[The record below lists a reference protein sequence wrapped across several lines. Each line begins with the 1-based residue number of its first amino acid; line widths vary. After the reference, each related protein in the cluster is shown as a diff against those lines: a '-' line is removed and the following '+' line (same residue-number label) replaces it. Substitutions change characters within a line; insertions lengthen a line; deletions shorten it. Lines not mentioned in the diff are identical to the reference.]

1 MMLVAA
7 APVMVLFLIIIVMV
21 VVLVL
26 IMMVVMVVG
35 PQLPVLVEKGA
46 HVLVI
51 MAAATVMVV
60 VPVLIMVVV
69 IVIMAAASVMVLF
82 LIIVM
87 VVMLMLFVLIMV
99 IVLIPVMVMV
109 VMVML
114 QRFRVDGVVEPGII
128 DGMQHDMG
136 EFVLVDVEDGA
147 HEVELDLVL
156 AGHGAVVLD
165 PVVHVDE
172 VQGYPGAVVLVDCG
186 LDVAEEAARLA
197 LDVLSDGHQG
207 IGEPCLGVGVEVE
220 DLPGEAGGGAPGL
233 LDGVLVMVLVLL
245 AHSIIS

>member
-7 APVMVLFLIIIVMV
+7 TPVMVLFLIIIVMV

-26 IMMVVMVVG
+26 IMVLTMMVVMVVG

-51 MAAATVMVV
+51 MAAA
-60 VPVLIMVVV
+60 P
-69 IVIMAAASVMVLF
+69 VMVLI
-82 LIIVM
+82 IIVM
-87 VVMLMLFVLIMV
+87 VVMLMLFLLIMV
-99 IVLIPVMVMV
+99 VILIPVMVMM
-109 VMVML
+109 VMML
-114 QRFRVDGVVEPGII
+114 QRFRVDGVIEPGII

-136 EFVLVDVEDGA
+136 ELVLVDVEDGA

-172 VQGYPGAVVLVDCG
+172 VQGYPGAVVLVDRG
-186 LDVAEEAARLA
+186 LDVAEEAARFA

-207 IGEPCLGVGVEVE
+207 IGEPRFGVGVEVE

>member
-1 MMLVAA
+1 
-7 APVMVLFLIIIVMV
+7 MVLSLIIIVMV
-21 VVLVL
+21 VVPVL

-60 VPVLIMVVV
+60 VPVLIMV

-87 VVMLMLFVLIMV
+87 VVMLMLFLLIMV
-99 IVLIPVMVMV
+99 VILIPVMVMV

-136 EFVLVDVEDGA
+136 ELVLIDVEDGA

-186 LDVAEEAARLA
+186 LDVAEKTARFT

-233 LDGVLVMVLVLL
+233 LDGVLVVVLVLL

>member
-1 MMLVAA
+1 
-7 APVMVLFLIIIVMV
+7 MVLFSVIIVMV

-35 PQLPVLVEKGA
+35 PQLPVLVEKGT

-51 MAAATVMVV
+51 MAAAIVMVV
-60 VPVLIMVVV
+60 VPVLIMV

-87 VVMLMLFVLIMV
+87 VVMLMLFLLIMV
-99 IVLIPVMVMV
+99 VILIPVMVMV

-136 EFVLVDVEDGA
+136 ELVLIDVEDGA

-186 LDVAEEAARLA
+186 LDVAEKTARFA

-233 LDGVLVMVLVLL
+233 LDGVLVVVLVLL

>member
-7 APVMVLFLIIIVMV
+7 APVMVLSLIIIVMV
-21 VVLVL
+21 VVSVL
-26 IMMVVMVVG
+26 IIMVVMVVG

-51 MAAATVMVV
+51 MAAALMVV

-69 IVIMAAASVMVLF
+69 IVIMAAAPVMMLVLF
-82 LIIVM
+82 VFIM
-87 VVMLMLFVLIMV
+87 VVI
-99 IVLIPVMVMV
+99 LIPVMMMV

-114 QRFRVDGVVEPGII
+114 QRFRVDGVIEPGII

-136 EFVLVDVEDGA
+136 ELVLVDVEDGA

-165 PVVHVDE
+165 SVVHVDE
-172 VQGYPGAVVLVDCG
+172 VQGYPGAVIFVDSG
-186 LDVAEEAARLA
+186 LYVAQKAARFA
-197 LDVLSDGHQG
+197 LDVLADGHQG
-207 IGEPCLGVGVEVE
+207 IGEPCLGIGVEVE
-220 DLPGEAGGGAPGL
+220 DLPGEAGSGAPCL
-233 LDGVLVMVLVLL
+233 LDGVLVVVLVLF

>member
-1 MMLVAA
+1 
-7 APVMVLFLIIIVMV
+7 MVLFSVIIVMV

-51 MAAATVMVV
+51 MAAAIVMVV
-60 VPVLIMVVV
+60 VPVLIMV

-87 VVMLMLFVLIMV
+87 VVMLMLFLLIMV
-99 IVLIPVMVMV
+99 VILIPVMVMV

-136 EFVLVDVEDGA
+136 ELVLIDVEDGA

-186 LDVAEEAARLA
+186 LDVAEKTARFA

-233 LDGVLVMVLVLL
+233 LDGVLVVVLVLL

>member
-1 MMLVAA
+1 
-7 APVMVLFLIIIVMV
+7 MVLFSVIIVMV

-51 MAAATVMVV
+51 MAAAIVMVV
-60 VPVLIMVVV
+60 VPVLIMV

-87 VVMLMLFVLIMV
+87 VVMLMLFLLIMV
-99 IVLIPVMVMV
+99 VILIPVMVMV

-136 EFVLVDVEDGA
+136 ELVLIDVEDGA

-156 AGHGAVVLD
+156 AGQGAVMLD
-165 PVVHVDE
+165 AVVHVDE

-186 LDVAEEAARLA
+186 LDVAEKTARFA

-233 LDGVLVMVLVLL
+233 LDGVLVVVLVLL

>member
-7 APVMVLFLIIIVMV
+7 APVMVLFSVIIVMV

-60 VPVLIMVVV
+60 VPVLIMV

-87 VVMLMLFVLIMV
+87 VVMLMLFLLIMV
-99 IVLIPVMVMV
+99 VILIPVMVMV

-136 EFVLVDVEDGA
+136 ELVLIDVEDGA

-186 LDVAEEAARLA
+186 LDVAEKTARFA

-233 LDGVLVMVLVLL
+233 LDGVLVVVLVLL

>member
-7 APVMVLFLIIIVMV
+7 TPVMVLFLIIIVMV
-21 VVLVL
+21 VVPVI

-60 VPVLIMVVV
+60 VPVLIMV

-87 VVMLMLFVLIMV
+87 VVMLMLFLLIMV
-99 IVLIPVMVMV
+99 VILIPVMVMV
-109 VMVML
+109 VMVMF

-136 EFVLVDVEDGA
+136 ELVLIDVEDGA

-186 LDVAEEAARLA
+186 LDVAEKTARFA

>member
-7 APVMVLFLIIIVMV
+7 TPVMVLFLIIIVMV
-21 VVLVL
+21 VVPVI

-35 PQLPVLVEKGA
+35 PQFPVLVEKGA

-51 MAAATVMVV
+51 MAAALVMVV
-60 VPVLIMVVV
+60 VPVLIMVVI
-69 IVIMAAASVMVLF
+69 IVIMAAAPVMVL
-82 LIIVM
+82 
-87 VVMLMLFVLIMV
+87 MLFLLIMV
-99 IVLIPVMVMV
+99 VILIPVMVMV
-109 VMVML
+109 VMVMF

-136 EFVLVDVEDGA
+136 ELVLVDVEDGA

-207 IGEPCLGVGVEVE
+207 IGEPRFGVGVEVE

>member
-7 APVMVLFLIIIVMV
+7 APVMVLFSVIIVMV

-60 VPVLIMVVV
+60 VPVLIMV

-87 VVMLMLFVLIMV
+87 VVMLMLFLLIMV
-99 IVLIPVMVMV
+99 VILIPVMVMV

-136 EFVLVDVEDGA
+136 ELVLIDVEDGA

-165 PVVHVDE
+165 PVIHVDE

-186 LDVAEEAARLA
+186 LDVAEKTARFA

-233 LDGVLVMVLVLL
+233 LDGVLVVVLVLL

>member
-7 APVMVLFLIIIVMV
+7 APVMVLFSVIIVMV

-51 MAAATVMVV
+51 MAAAIVMVV
-60 VPVLIMVVV
+60 VPVLIMV

-87 VVMLMLFVLIMV
+87 VVMLMLFLLIMV
-99 IVLIPVMVMV
+99 VILIPVMVMV

-136 EFVLVDVEDGA
+136 ELVLIDVEDGA

-186 LDVAEEAARLA
+186 LDVAEKTARFA

-233 LDGVLVMVLVLL
+233 LDGVLVVVLVLL

>member
-7 APVMVLFLIIIVMV
+7 APVMVLFSVIIVMV

-60 VPVLIMVVV
+60 VPVLIMV

-87 VVMLMLFVLIMV
+87 VVMLMLFLLIMV
-99 IVLIPVMVMV
+99 VILIPVMVMV

-136 EFVLVDVEDGA
+136 ELVLIDVEDGA

-186 LDVAEEAARLA
+186 LDVAEKTARFA

>member
-1 MMLVAA
+1 
-7 APVMVLFLIIIVMV
+7 MVLFSVIIVMV

-60 VPVLIMVVV
+60 VPVLIMV

-87 VVMLMLFVLIMV
+87 VVMLMLFLLIMV
-99 IVLIPVMVMV
+99 VILIPVMVMV

-114 QRFRVDGVVEPGII
+114 QRFWVDGVVEPGII

-136 EFVLVDVEDGA
+136 ELVLIDVEDGA

-186 LDVAEEAARLA
+186 LDVAEKTARFA

-233 LDGVLVMVLVLL
+233 LDGVLVVVLVLL